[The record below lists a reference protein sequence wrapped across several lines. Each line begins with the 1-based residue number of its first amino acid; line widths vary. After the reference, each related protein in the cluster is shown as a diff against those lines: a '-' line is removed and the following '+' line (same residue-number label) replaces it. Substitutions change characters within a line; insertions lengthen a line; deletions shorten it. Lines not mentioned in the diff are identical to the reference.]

1 LNNPE
6 KKIKQPSYLL
16 YFEKLPMNF
25 SFFSQRCNKLLPI
38 PRQQM
43 PSLPQVA
50 PMVPARHQ
58 EVEGVI
64 VILVCLVK
72 LAASMS
78 GLTQTQLAGEV
89 AEDRCIREGRIAD
102 LRHEHC
108 GVKCQ
113 CAAFS
118 EEDADAKAV
127 ALDEEIADID
137 NKIANEMALLETPRC
152 HN

>member
-89 AEDRCIREGRIAD
+89 AEDRCIHEGCIAD
-102 LRHEHC
+102 LRRECC
-108 GVKCQ
+108 GMKRQ

-118 EEDADAKAV
+118 EDDVDDPKAA

-137 NKIANEMALLETPRC
+137 KEIANEMALLETP
-152 HN
+152 